1 MSLKPILVC
10 IRVNLAGRDTDA
22 DVLGFSRNL
31 ELGGTFLEIV
41 AARDI
46 YAKFWDHRKFGSPC
60 FDPFTDGGDL
70 KPLPPGKFI
79 MWDEIEQHPDIP
91 STTRASIT
99 AYDAA
104 EPDTDPNDLSKRKAI
119 RRFKLSLAQ
128 PTIHDL
134 MAVNTEGDRLLEETI
149 RKTKYVASGFDETE
163 AAAKAQAD
171 ADARI
176 KIEEEE
182 EEEDT
187 APQ

>member
-31 ELGGTFLEIV
+31 ELGGGFLEVV

-60 FDPFTDGGDL
+60 FDPFTDEGDL

-104 EPDTDPNDLSKRKAI
+104 EPDTDPNDLGKRKAI

-128 PTIHDL
+128 PTINDL

-149 RKTKYVASGFDETE
+149 RKHKYVASGLDEAVASSRAKTE
-163 AAAKAQAD
+163 AD
-171 ADARI
+171 SI
-176 KIEEEE
+176 VKIEDE
-182 EEEDT
+182 EEEDD
-187 APQ
+187 Q